1 MVEGAE
7 CDKQMGHFLSGH
19 IRPTTVQYAV
29 YTHERHC
36 KSIFLLFWT
45 VHLQYRRPYEV
56 DRENTVKDQL
66 WHFYKNYIERRR
78 VGGRYFAINFSEL
91 LTKNIYKR
99 IHTYILEQS
108 ALFIRKHNCTA
119 FHLLE
124 SSSGSVVKKYIKL
137 KKAVCV

>member
-1 MVEGAE
+1 MTNKWAIFSQVIS
-7 CDKQMGHFLSGH
+7 DPPLSNMLCTLMRD
-19 IRPTTVQYAV
+19 IAKVF
-29 YTHERHC
+29 
-36 KSIFLLFWT
+36 FLLFWT

-124 SSSGSVVKKYIKL
+124 SSSGSVVKKHIKL

>member
-1 MVEGAE
+1 MTNKWAIFSQVISDAP
-7 CDKQMGHFLSGH
+7 LSNMLCTLMRD
-19 IRPTTVQYAV
+19 IAKVF
-29 YTHERHC
+29 
-36 KSIFLLFWT
+36 FLLFWT

-124 SSSGSVVKKYIKL
+124 SSSGSVVKKHIKL